1 MRCCME
7 RRQFID
13 EVIAEPTST
22 FEKATKLRKVGVC
35 FDTALRILCKR
46 RKPNDETSTA
56 KTNVLEGLCDRNADN
71 RRRHPTSNMGD
82 SRRRSD

>member
-1 MRCCME
+1 ME

-35 FDTALRILCKR
+35 FDTALRTLCKR
-46 RKPNDETSTA
+46 WKPNDETSTA
-56 KTNVLEGLCDRNADN
+56 KTDVLEGICYRDADDRH
-71 RRRHPTSNMGD
+71 RHPASDLGD
-82 SRRRSD
+82 SGNRSD

>member
-1 MRCCME
+1 ME
-7 RRQFID
+7 HRQFID

-56 KTNVLEGLCDRNADN
+56 KTNVLERVCDRNVDD
-71 RRRHPTSNMGD
+71 RRRYLSSDLGD
-82 SRRRSD
+82 SRDRSD

>member
-1 MRCCME
+1 ME
-7 RRQFID
+7 HRQFID

-56 KTNVLEGLCDRNADN
+56 KTDVLERVCYRDADD
-71 RRRHPTSNMGD
+71 RRRHLSSDLGD
-82 SRRRSD
+82 SRDRSD

>member
-1 MRCCME
+1 ME

-35 FDTALRILCKR
+35 FDTALRSLGALTIAVVLLGHALGL
-46 RKPNDETSTA
+46 NEEDE
-56 KTNVLEGLCDRNADN
+56 
-71 RRRHPTSNMGD
+71 
-82 SRRRSD
+82 

>member
-1 MRCCME
+1 ME

-22 FEKATKLRKVGVC
+22 FEKATRLRKVGVS
-35 FDTALRILCKR
+35 FDTVLQILCKR

-56 KTNVLEGLCDRNADN
+56 KTDVLERICYRDADD
-71 RRRHPTSNMGD
+71 RRRHPASNLGD
-82 SRRRSD
+82 SRDRSD

>member
-1 MRCCME
+1 ME
-7 RRQFID
+7 HRQFID

-35 FDTALRILCKR
+35 FDTALHVLCKR

-56 KTNVLEGLCDRNADN
+56 KTDVLERVCDRNVDD
-71 RRRHPTSNMGD
+71 RCRYLSSDLGD
-82 SRRRSD
+82 SGDRSD

>member
-1 MRCCME
+1 ME

-35 FDTALRILCKR
+35 FRHRFAHSLQT
-46 RKPNDETSTA
+46 PET
-56 KTNVLEGLCDRNADN
+56 E
-71 RRRHPTSNMGD
+71 
-82 SRRRSD
+82 

>member
-1 MRCCME
+1 ME
-7 RRQFID
+7 HRQFID

-35 FDTALRILCKR
+35 FDTALRTLCKR

-56 KTNVLEGLCDRNADN
+56 KTNVLERVCDRSVNE
-71 RRRHPTSNMGD
+71 RRRYLSSDLDD
-82 SRRRSD
+82 SRDRSD

>member
-1 MRCCME
+1 ME
-7 RRQFID
+7 HRQFID

-35 FDTALRILCKR
+35 FDTALRTLCKR

-56 KTNVLEGLCDRNADN
+56 KTDVLEGICDRDADD
-71 RRRHPTSNMGD
+71 RRRYPTSDLGD
-82 SRRRSD
+82 SSRRSD

>member
-1 MRCCME
+1 ME

-22 FEKATKLRKVGVC
+22 FEKATKLRKVGVS
-35 FDTALRILCKR
+35 FDTALRTLCKR

-56 KTNVLEGLCDRNADN
+56 KTDVLEGICYRDADD
-71 RRRHPTSNMGD
+71 RRRHSASDLGD
-82 SRRRSD
+82 SGNRSD

>member
-1 MRCCME
+1 ME

-35 FDTALRILCKR
+35 FDTALRTLCKR

-56 KTNVLEGLCDRNADN
+56 KTDVLERVCDRNVD
-71 RRRHPTSNMGD
+71 D
-82 SRRRSD
+82 RRSYLSSNLDDSSDRSD

>member
-1 MRCCME
+1 ME
-7 RRQFID
+7 HRQFID

-46 RKPNDETSTA
+46 RKPNDETFTA
-56 KTNVLEGLCDRNADN
+56 KTDVLERVCYRDADD
-71 RRRHPTSNMGD
+71 RRRHLSSDLGD
-82 SRRRSD
+82 SRDRSD

>member
-1 MRCCME
+1 ME

-35 FDTALRILCKR
+35 FDTAVRILCKR

-56 KTNVLEGLCDRNADN
+56 KTDVLERVCDRNVDD
-71 RRRHPTSNMGD
+71 RCRYLSSDLGD
-82 SRRRSD
+82 SRDRSD

>member
-1 MRCCME
+1 ME

-22 FEKATKLRKVGVC
+22 FEKATKLRKVGVS
-35 FDTALRILCKR
+35 FDTVLHILCKR

-56 KTNVLEGLCDRNADN
+56 KTDVLERVCDGNVND
-71 RRRHPTSNMGD
+71 RRGHLSFGRDDSGD
-82 SRRRSD
+82 RSD

>member
-1 MRCCME
+1 ME

-22 FEKATKLRKVGVC
+22 FEKATKLRKVGVS

-56 KTNVLEGLCDRNADN
+56 KTDVLERVCDRNVDD
-71 RRRHPTSNMGD
+71 RRRHPASDLGD
-82 SRRRSD
+82 SGNRSD

>member
-1 MRCCME
+1 ME

-35 FDTALRILCKR
+35 FDTALRTLCKR

-56 KTNVLEGLCDRNADN
+56 KTDVLERVCDRNVDD
-71 RRRHPTSNMGD
+71 RRRHPASDLGD
-82 SRRRSD
+82 SDNRSD

>member
-1 MRCCME
+1 ME

-22 FEKATKLRKVGVC
+22 FEKTTKLRKVGVC

-56 KTNVLEGLCDRNADN
+56 KTDVLERVCDRNVDD
-71 RRRHPTSNMGD
+71 RCRYLSSDLGD
-82 SRRRSD
+82 SRDRSD

>member
-1 MRCCME
+1 ME

-56 KTNVLEGLCDRNADN
+56 KTDVLERVCNRNVDDRCRYLSSDL
-71 RRRHPTSNMGD
+71 GD
-82 SRRRSD
+82 SRDRSN

>member
-1 MRCCME
+1 ME

-35 FDTALRILCKR
+35 FDTALRTLCKR

-56 KTNVLEGLCDRNADN
+56 KTDVLERVCDRNVDDPH
-71 RRRHPTSNMGD
+71 RHPASDLGD
-82 SRRRSD
+82 SGDHSD

>member
-1 MRCCME
+1 ME

-35 FDTALRILCKR
+35 FDTALRTLCKR
-46 RKPNDETSTA
+46 RKPNDETFTA
-56 KTNVLEGLCDRNADN
+56 KTNVLERVCDRNVDD
-71 RRRHPTSNMGD
+71 RCRYLSSDLGD
-82 SRRRSD
+82 SRDRSD

>member
-1 MRCCME
+1 ME

-22 FEKATKLRKVGVC
+22 FEKATKLRKVGVSLN
-35 FDTALRILCKR
+35 TALHVLCKR

-56 KTNVLEGLCDRNADN
+56 KTDVLEGICYRDADDR
-71 RRRHPTSNMGD
+71 RWHPASDPGD
-82 SRRRSD
+82 SGNRSD